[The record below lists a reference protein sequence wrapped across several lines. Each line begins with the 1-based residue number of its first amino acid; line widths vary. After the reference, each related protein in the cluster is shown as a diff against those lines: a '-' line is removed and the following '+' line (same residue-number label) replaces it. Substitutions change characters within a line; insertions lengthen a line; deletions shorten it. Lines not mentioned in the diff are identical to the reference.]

1 MLTTTAPA
9 AAKPV
14 IHDAPP
20 VTARRLL
27 TGYFAG
33 LGALMA
39 IWGARMPAVQA
50 AAALSA
56 GRLSLVLLAAAA
68 GMVAG
73 LYAGGRIA
81 HRHGAAALLTAP
93 AVALAAA
100 LAALGACRTLPALIA
115 AALVFGLAHGL
126 LDVGANVAAVRC
138 QDAYGR
144 SIMSS
149 LHAGFSLGA
158 LLGAAAAATTAHTGH
173 ARVFLIA
180 GLGAATLALLTA
192 PAVRNVT
199 ALATNQPDSSGG
211 SAPELAAPGRGRAG
225 LCLLGALAAAC
236 LLGEGAAADWSAV
249 HLHELHTTAAVSAS
263 AYAVYSAAM
272 ATGRLAGD
280 RLTTRYG
287 APALVRA
294 GALLATAGLG
304 TGLLV
309 GTAWSALVGWA
320 ALGLGLSTTVPALIT
335 AAGRHGPRAV
345 AAVTATGYVGLLA
358 GPAAIGA
365 LASLTGSLPLALVLP
380 VLLAAAVAAASRHAL
395 ESPR

>member
-9 AAKPV
+9 AAAPV
-14 IHDAPP
+14 VHDAPP
-20 VTARRLL
+20 VAARRLL

-39 IWGARMPAVQA
+39 VWGARMPAVQA
-50 AAALSA
+50 AAHLSA

-73 LYAGGRIA
+73 LYIGGRIA
-81 HRHGAAALLTAP
+81 QRYGPAVLLTAP
-93 AVALAAA
+93 AVGLAAA
-100 LAALGACRTLPALIA
+100 LAALGACRTLPTLIA
-115 AALVFGLAHGL
+115 AAFGVTHGL
-126 LDVGANVAAVRC
+126 LDVGANVASVRC

-158 LLGAAAAATTAHTGH
+158 LFGAAAAAATVHTGH
-173 ARVFLIA
+173 GRVFLIA
-180 GLGAATLALLTA
+180 GLAAAAAALLTA
-192 PAVRNVT
+192 PAVRSIT
-199 ALATNQPDSSGG
+199 ALTPPLLDART
-211 SAPELAAPGRGRAG
+211 APREAADPKHSQAG
-225 LCLLGALAAAC
+225 LWLLGALAAAA

-249 HLHELHTTAAVSAS
+249 HLHDLHATATVSAS

-287 APALVRA
+287 APALVSA
-294 GALLATAGLG
+294 GALLATVGLG
-304 TGLLV
+304 SGLLV
-309 GTAWSALVGWA
+309 GTTWSALMGWA
-320 ALGLGLSTTVPALIT
+320 CLGLGLSTTVPALIT

-345 AAVTATGYVGLLA
+345 AAVTATGYIGLLA

-365 LASLTGSLPLALVLP
+365 LASLAGSLPVALALP

>member
-9 AAKPV
+9 AAASV
-14 IHDAPP
+14 VHDAPP
-20 VTARRLL
+20 VAARRLL

-50 AAALSA
+50 AAHLSA

-73 LYAGGRIA
+73 LYAGGRIG
-81 HRHGAAALLTAP
+81 HRHGPAALLAAP
-93 AVALAAA
+93 AVALAVA
-100 LAALGACRTLPALIA
+100 LAALGACRTLPALIGF
-115 AALVFGLAHGL
+115 ALVFGLAHGL

-158 LLGAAAAATTAHTGH
+158 LFGAAAAAATAHTGH
-173 ARVFLIA
+173 GRVFLIA
-180 GLGAATLALLTA
+180 GLGAAAAALLTA
-192 PAVRNVT
+192 PAARSVT
-199 ALATNQPDSSGG
+199 ALTPRLPETRT
-211 SAPELAAPGRGRAG
+211 APQEAAAPKHSRAE
-225 LCLLGALAAAC
+225 LWLLGALAAAA

-249 HLHELHTTAAVSAS
+249 HLHGLHSTAAVSAS
-263 AYAVYSAAM
+263 AYAIYSAAM

-280 RLTTRYG
+280 RLTNRFG
-287 APALVRA
+287 APTLVRA

-304 TGLLV
+304 TGLLL
-309 GTAWSALVGWA
+309 GTTWAALAGWA

-365 LASLTGSLPLALVLP
+365 LASLTGSLPVALALP
-380 VLLAAAVAAASRHAL
+380 VLLAAAVAASSRHAL
-395 ESPR
+395 EPSR